1 MSEFSTIKAW
11 VDTHLAASSKPSDV
25 SEALLRELMVFADA
39 EDETLS
45 KRAHHILVN
54 YTGEDALRALA
65 TLNVKGQITNPND
78 YMTGALAVV
87 VVKPDPHTTDGI
99 FTIIQVVPNRYAL
112 KTTIR
117 CDNKFVVK
125 GMTHLYLNLFESDL
139 TKPFILTGT
148 HGGAT
153 QVRLFE
159 HKNKHDN
166 KERLDEMQPEGS
178 DDPFTITLPNGT
190 VVVP

>member
-11 VDTHLAASSKPSDV
+11 VDTHLAPSSKPSDV
-25 SEALLRELMVFADA
+25 SESLLKELIAFADA

-45 KRAHHILVN
+45 KRAHHLLVN

-65 TLNVKGQITNPND
+65 TITDRNQITNPDD
-78 YMTGALAVV
+78 YMSGALAVV
-87 VVKPDPHTTDGI
+87 VVKPDPHSTDGI
-99 FTIIQVVPNRYAL
+99 FTIIQTVPNRYVL

-117 CDNKFVVK
+117 SDREFKTK
-125 GMTHLYLNLFESDL
+125 AMTHLYLNLFESDL

-166 KERLDEMQPEGS
+166 KERIDEMQVEGTN
-178 DDPFTITLPNGT
+178 DPFTITLPNGS
-190 VVVP
+190 VVEP